1 MDHAKH
7 SFPDSSFRGGG
18 GGERNERVL
27 SRFLETNVCIP
38 REWSHHPFS
47 AARRFMTHPATQ
59 SSSFR
64 QFLCRS
70 QGRFCGNIVCLLSAN
85 RSGGTR
91 RSNVRR
97 SRHGRIGVPLGFF
110 FSSAERIVCLA
121 IARGVVQRLF
131 SSERKFTIYDFLLCS
146 KSVLFY
152 PTRISTCQRGIVP
165 RTQLEYYAARWRAA
179 ISLGLIFEAH

>member
-1 MDHAKH
+1 MQNTH
-7 SFPDSSFRGGG
+7 SPTRHFG
-18 GGERNERVL
+18 GGEGNERVL
-27 SRFLETNVCIP
+27 SRFLETNVRIP

-85 RSGGTR
+85 RSRGTR

-110 FSSAERIVCLA
+110 FPPRRGSCASRSRGGWCNVSLA
-121 IARGVVQRLF
+121 PNVNLR
-131 SSERKFTIYDFLLCS
+131 FTIFCCAVKAS
-146 KSVLFY
+146 FFIPHVSRRV
-152 PTRISTCQRGIVP
+152 SEESCQGHNWSITP
-165 RTQLEYYAARWRAA
+165 RVDERL
-179 ISLGLIFEAH
+179 